1 MPRRPLV
8 AVTACFETD
17 AHGMPSHRVGD
28 KYVRAVAVGA
38 GATPVLVPATGDSL
52 DAAEW
57 VDHFDGFVFT
67 GSLTNVEPSHYG
79 GTASRAGTAHDA
91 RRDATTL
98 PLLRAL
104 IDADVPILALCRG
117 FQELN
122 VACGGTLYQHVHEL
136 PGKLD
141 HRAPSRDLPRGKRY
155 APEHHTV
162 RLSSGGLLAGLT
174 DAIDVTVNSLHEQG
188 IDRLGTGLVVE
199 AVAPDGLIEAVR
211 YPAARHFVLGVQ
223 WHPEACIDS
232 DPFSRAIFAAFGH
245 ALRMR

>member
-8 AVTACFETD
+8 AVTACFETN

-38 GATPVLVPATGDSL
+38 GAAPVLVPATGDSL

-57 VDHFDGFVFT
+57 VDRFDGFVFT
-67 GSLTNVEPSHYG
+67 GSLTNVEPRQYG

-104 IDADVPILALCRG
+104 IEADVPILALCRG
-117 FQELN
+117 TQELN
-122 VACGGTLYQHVHEL
+122 VACGGTLHQHVHEL

-141 HRAPSRDLPRGKRY
+141 HRAPSRDLPIAKRY
-155 APEHHTV
+155 AAEHHSGGNGQDSDRYARCQRIHRV
-162 RLSSGGLLAGLT
+162 QWQLQLEFCSESGYRQQQRLSPW
-174 DAIDVTVNSLHEQG
+174 HQHC
-188 IDRLGTGLVVE
+188 
-199 AVAPDGLIEAVR
+199 
-211 YPAARHFVLGVQ
+211 HFFKDWIADEV
-223 WHPEACIDS
+223 
-232 DPFSRAIFAAFGH
+232 
-245 ALRMR
+245 